1 MTYLCDFPIE
11 VVRSQRK
18 KSASIN
24 VKNNHVII
32 SVPKNL
38 SDFRIQEIINKKSLW
53 IKTRLKEQKETST
66 PILKEFVSGESFPYL
81 GKNFRLKIE
90 VGDEPL
96 VKLKNGYIVVQV
108 PKEQNSKDRI
118 KYYLEEWYKI
128 HAINKLKEK
137 TIRFSKSVGVTPKT
151 ISIKNYKARWGSCSA
166 NGDITYNWK
175 IILAP
180 HRVVDYVVIHE
191 LCHLLEHNHSPRYW
205 KLVAR
210 HMQDWKT
217 RRDWLKTNDFTF

>member
-137 TIRFSKSVGVTPKT
+137 K
-151 ISIKNYKARWGSCSA
+151 
-166 NGDITYNWK
+166 
-175 IILAP
+175 
-180 HRVVDYVVIHE
+180 
-191 LCHLLEHNHSPRYW
+191 
-205 KLVAR
+205 
-210 HMQDWKT
+210 
-217 RRDWLKTNDFTF
+217 